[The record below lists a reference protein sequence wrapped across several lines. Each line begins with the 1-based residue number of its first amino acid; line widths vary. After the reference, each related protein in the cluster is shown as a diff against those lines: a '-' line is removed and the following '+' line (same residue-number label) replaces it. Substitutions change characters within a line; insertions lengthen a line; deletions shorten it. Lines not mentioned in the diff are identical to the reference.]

1 MVTRMIT
8 VLDPT
13 AKSVTKEIKM
23 ADRYDKLANKVLGVI
38 WNSKPGGDIFLNELG
53 EQLNKRF
60 HFAEILKHQK
70 FEASIGISEDILSEF
85 SKKCDLVIV
94 GVAD

>member
-13 AKSVTKEIKM
+13 AKPTTKELKM
-23 ADRYDKLANKVLGVI
+23 AERYDKLVDKVVGVI
-38 WNSKPGGDIFLNELG
+38 WNSKPGGDVFLNELG

-60 HFAEILKHQK
+60 HFAQILKHEK
-70 FEASIGISEDILSEF
+70 SDASLGVAEAILNEF